1 MATDLLPEINV
12 RRVVMDRLREAAVS
26 RSQQHNRIILWT
38 VASWSRSRLI
48 AGWKLFDER
57 GFATRQRAEVAIV
70 TSALSSIFAFVAFHH
85 LAGSHQSVE
94 QGHQLASAF
103 RQFIFYAPGQAAV
116 IVAHD

>member
-38 VASWSRSRLI
+38 ASWSRGRLI
-48 AGWKLFDER
+48 AGWKFFDER

-85 LAGSHQSVE
+85 LAGFHQSVE
-94 QGHQLASAF
+94 QGNELAAAF
-103 RQFIFYAPGQAAV
+103 RQFILY
-116 IVAHD
+116 